1 MKRFYKQ
8 AAATEAN
15 KGWRVELDGRP
26 IKTALGNAQIVPTA
40 GLAETLARE
49 WDKQGEKIDPAL
61 FHKRDLADFA
71 IDMVETD
78 REGTKAKL
86 LAFLETDTLCYRG
99 DPDEPIYRR
108 QKEIWEPIICR
119 FEQRAGVTL
128 ERISGIMHRPQPEA
142 TLATLG
148 DRLDEL
154 DPFALTALLTMTSL
168 AASLVIGLSALESDA
183 EVEALWNAANLEE
196 DWQIEQ
202 WGEDAEAV
210 AVRAKRKNDFL
221 NARDFLQL
229 ASDAT

>member
-8 AAATEAN
+8 AAATETD

-40 GLAETLARE
+40 GLAETLASE
-49 WDKQGEKIDPAL
+49 WDQQGKKIDPSL

-71 IDMVETD
+71 IDMVVPD
-78 REGTKAKL
+78 RDGTNAKL

-108 QKEIWEPIICR
+108 QQDVWEPIICR
-119 FEQRAGVTL
+119 FEQGEQVVL
-128 ERISGIMHRPQPEA
+128 ERISGIMHRPQAEA
-142 TLATLG
+142 TLAVLG
-148 DRLDEL
+148 ERLDAL

-168 AASLVIGLSALESDA
+168 AASLVIGMSALESEAD
-183 EVEALWNAANLEE
+183 VEALWDAANLEE

-210 AVRAKRKNDFL
+210 AVRAKRKADFL
-221 NARDFLQL
+221 NAREFLQL
-229 ASDAT
+229 CREG

>member
-196 DWQIEQ
+196 DWQMEQ

>member
-108 QKEIWEPIICR
+108 QQEIWEPIICR